1 VRQIRHLA
9 PARYFQSYFVGYNT
23 QTRLVSTEARED
35 SLHVEVDFTGDF
47 PGGQTGGTF
56 DIAFAGE
63 KLARVQADLL

>member
-1 VRQIRHLA
+1 
-9 PARYFQSYFVGYNT
+9 
-23 QTRLVSTEARED
+23 
-35 SLHVEVDFTGDF
+35 VDFTGDF